1 MLLERDTLDATK
13 LGVYLHPGLTINKMT
28 YRGYLE
34 SADIQDAI
42 CDSFTTKRVD
52 CKRNF
57 EDTMDAFFDFQESI
71 RDSRVGHE
79 PGQEG
84 RKVRKL
90 IMWGILAFLLLS

>member
-1 MLLERDTLDATK
+1 MLERDTLDATK

-34 SADIQDAI
+34 SADMQDAI
-42 CDSFTTKRVD
+42 CDSFTKKPDV
-52 CKRNF
+52 CKSNF
-57 EDTMDAFFDFQESI
+57 ESTFDDFFDFQERI
-71 RDSRVGHE
+71 RDYNSEHE